1 MADQSWAMKGE
12 LVLSCNCTVFCPC
25 VLSLGNHPPTE
36 GYCQTWAGF
45 RIDAGHFGE
54 VDLSGLNL
62 GLIMEIP
69 GYMSRG
75 NWTAGLFIDKRAS
88 IYAVKA
94 LTKIFTGKAG
104 GTTSLL
110 SILVGKF
117 LGVEQVPITYETRDK
132 TRIFQ
137 IPKIIDGAVTPIPG
151 KDRDEGYGDHQ
162 FRILDRAGDH
172 RGQVRQEQDARLRP
186 QLEFRRPFG
195 RNLQTG
201 LAGPVS
207 KKRRPGKVADR
218 IPAEEESH
226 LAAGAGFSVHLLTAS
241 GSFLAFLSLVAASE
255 ERWTAMFWWLGLALF
270 VDGIDGPIARKL
282 EVKEILPTWSGELL
296 DNIIDYV
303 TYVLIPAFAL
313 YQRGFMG
320 EGLSFLSA
328 AIIVVSS
335 AIYYADTGMKTKEN
349 FFKGF
354 PVVWNMIVFTLFVIE
369 PGEWVSFAV
378 VVVAGILTFVPINF
392 LHPVRVKRLRPHQSR
407 HDAAVVRL
415 RRACAGAGGACRLLR
430 PDRRAGRAGQHFTKI
445 GITVTG
451 LYLFCIGGIMQF
463 FPNLGAKKA

>member
-25 VLSLGNHPPTE
+25 VLSLGSHPPTE

-45 RIDAGHFGE
+45 RVDSGHFGE

-88 IYAVKA
+88 IYAVKG

-117 LGVEQVPITYETRDK
+117 LGVEQVPITYETKDK
-132 TRIFQ
+132 TRLFQ
-137 IPKIIDGAVTPIPG
+137 IPKIIDGAVTPIAG
-151 KDRDEGYGDHQ
+151 KDRERDTTIENS
-162 FRILDRAGDH
+162 RILDRAGDH
-172 RGQVRQEQDARLRP
+172 RRQGRQEPAARLRP
-186 QLEFRRPFG
+186 QLEFRRALG
-195 RNLQTG
+195 RNLQAR
-201 LAGPVS
+201 LARAVKR
-207 KKRRPGKVADR
+207 KKVTWPQARA
-218 IPAEEESH
+218 
-226 LAAGAGFSVHLLTAS
+226 FSVHLFTAS
-241 GSFLAFLSLVAASE
+241 GSFLAFVSLVAASE
-255 ERWTAMFWWLGLALF
+255 ERWTAMFWWLGLALL

-282 EVKEILPTWSGELL
+282 EVKEILPTWSGDLL
-296 DNIIDYV
+296 DNIIDYM

-320 EGLSFLSA
+320 ERLSFLSA
-328 AIIVVSS
+328 AIIVISS

-354 PVVWNMIVFTLFVIE
+354 PVVWNMVVFTLYVIE
-369 PGEWVSFAV
+369 PGQWVSFAV
-378 VVVAGILTFVPINF
+378 VVIAGILTFVPVNF
-392 LHPVRVKRLRPHQSR
+392 IHPVRVVRLRPINLSMTSCSGALSACWRWRSR
-407 HDAAVVRL
+407 RWPASMTRSAFSASR
-415 RRACAGAGGACRLLR
+415 
-430 PDRRAGRAGQHFTKI
+430 
-445 GITVTG
+445 
-451 LYLFCIGGIMQF
+451 
-463 FPNLGAKKA
+463 